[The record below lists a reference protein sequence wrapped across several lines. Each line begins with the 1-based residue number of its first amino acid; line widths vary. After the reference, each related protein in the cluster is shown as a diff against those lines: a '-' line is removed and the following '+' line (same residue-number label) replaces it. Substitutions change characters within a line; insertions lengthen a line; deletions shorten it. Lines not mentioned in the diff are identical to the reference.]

1 MQEHDIGSDP
11 NWRVQHGKGIY
22 IETTYFIWYYGI
34 MIYSIYI
41 IINVWDLNQING
53 LYDYVSSRV
62 FRLYNSC

>member
-1 MQEHDIGSDP
+1 MEISIFSHILYGMIVVFYMVLCD
-11 NWRVQHGKGIY
+11 
-22 IETTYFIWYYGI
+22 YGI

-41 IINVWDLNQING
+41 IIHIMNVWDLNQING